1 MQTSLQR
8 LHPHHV
14 LEKQTNMLAEISED
28 HGRMYCRK
36 GFLGQDLL
44 QSHLKNPETVKTGLI
59 CYSFI
64 PPVFSKS
71 CKVHLVAKQK

>member
-1 MQTSLQR
+1 
-8 LHPHHV
+8 
-14 LEKQTNMLAEISED
+14 MLAEISED